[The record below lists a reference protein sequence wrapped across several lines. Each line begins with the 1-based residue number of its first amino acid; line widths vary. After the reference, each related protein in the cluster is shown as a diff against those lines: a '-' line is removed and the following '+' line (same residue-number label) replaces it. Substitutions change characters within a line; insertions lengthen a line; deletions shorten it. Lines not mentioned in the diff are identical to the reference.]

1 MSKQLQY
8 HGLKYEFS
16 LCSKHVNLLMSK
28 YMSLFCAT
36 TLTTK
41 STVSAK
47 PITEDFIQLN
57 K

>member
-1 MSKQLQY
+1 MLKQLQY

-16 LCSKHVNLLMSK
+16 LCSKHINLLMSK

-36 TLTTK
+36 LTTK

-47 PITEDFIQLN
+47 TYHRGFHTT
-57 K
+57 